1 MTRTNGDSTPS
12 GLNGRVVRARGVRNR
27 AARAVKHTAL
37 SQFLAAVV
45 MACALIPSAWAQNAT
60 QPGSPPYL
68 DTSLPIE
75 KRVDDLIARMKL
87 EEKVRQMQH
96 TAPAIPRLG
105 VPSYDWWSEALHGI
119 ARSGY
124 ATVFPQAI
132 GMAATWDARLVHQEA
147 EVIATETRAKYN
159 QAQREGNHSIYYGL
173 TLWSPNINIFRD
185 PRWGRGQETYGED
198 PFLTSRLGLAF
209 VTGLQGDDP
218 KYLKTVA
225 TPKHYAVHSGPESMR
240 HGFNV
245 NASPY
250 DLEDTYLPAF
260 RATIVDGHAD
270 SIMCAYNAIDGA
282 PACASTLLLEK
293 TLRQDWGFQGF
304 VTSDCGAVGDI
315 SSGHHFAPD
324 NEHGSALAV
333 KAGTDTTCGSEYVAL
348 VKAVHD
354 GLIKE
359 AQIDADLKRLFIARF
374 RLGMFDPPASV
385 SFNQIPL
392 SEDDS
397 PEHRQLAL
405 TAARESMVL
414 LKNQNDVLPLKSN
427 VKTLAV
433 IGPNAESL
441 AALEGNYNGIPSAP
455 VYPLDGIR
463 IQFGPN
469 VKVLYSQ
476 GSAYLEELPV
486 PVPRTVFHTDNS
498 ASAPGLKADYFANTD
513 FSGKPVLTRI
523 DPQIQFDWNSAAPAP
538 GVPMKAF
545 AVRWSGA
552 LVPPGPGNYTF
563 SVPKPGWNPSGGK
576 EMFRVYLDSKPVLDS
591 TLLAPA
597 TWLGQGKKEPQTTFQ
612 AHFEDTK
619 AHAFR
624 LEYAHTAPLFGAGAT
639 LSWKPPV
646 DVLRNEAVRVAQ
658 QADIVVA
665 FVGLSPNLEGEEM
678 PIQVPGFSGGDR
690 TDIGLPRAQQDLLE
704 ALSAAGKPLVV
715 VLLNGSALAV
725 NWAAEHANAVLE
737 AWYPGEEGGT
747 AIAETLAGKNNPGGR
762 LPVTFYASLD
772 QVPPF
777 EDYSMRGR
785 TYRYFKGTPLYAFG
799 YGLSYASFA
808 YSNLRLSAEKLE
820 AGHPLTVEADV
831 RNTAGIS
838 GDEVA
843 ELYLEYA
850 PSPSALLRALKSFE
864 RVHLA
869 PGETRHVV
877 FKLDPRDLSQVTEA
891 GEHRIMEGSY
901 AVFVGGRQP
910 AESVPGVE
918 AKFQITGNVTLP
930 R

>member
-1 MTRTNGDSTPS
+1 MKNCMVTLKALFPF
-12 GLNGRVVRARGVRNR
+12 LVVAVIAWVPVRHAHAQATTEN
-27 AARAVKHTAL
+27 
-37 SQFLAAVV
+37 
-45 MACALIPSAWAQNAT
+45 PSA
-60 QPGSPPYL
+60 PYR
-68 DTSLPIE
+68 DPSLPIE
-75 KRVDDLIARMKL
+75 KRVDDLVSRMTL
-87 EEKVRQMQH
+87 DEKVRQMQH

-105 VPSYDWWSEALHGI
+105 IPSYDWWSEAFHGI

-132 GMAATWDARLVHQEA
+132 GMAATWDTRLVHQEA

-198 PFLTSRLGLAF
+198 PFLTSKLGLAF

-218 KYLKTVA
+218 KYLETVA

-245 NASPY
+245 NVSPH

-260 RATIVDGHAD
+260 RATVVEGHAD
-270 SIMCAYNAIDGA
+270 SVMCAYNAIDGA
-282 PACASTLLLEK
+282 PACASTFLLEK
-293 TLRQDWGFQGF
+293 TLRQDWGFKGY

-359 AQIDADLKRLFIARF
+359 SEIDTDLKRLFIARF

-385 SFNQIPL
+385 PFNRIPY

-397 PEHRQLAL
+397 PQHRQLAL
-405 TAARESMVL
+405 EAARESMVL
-414 LKNQNDVLPLKSN
+414 LKNQDHALPLKSGI
-427 VKTLAV
+427 KTIAV

-463 IQFGPN
+463 KRFEPK
-469 VKVLYSQ
+469 VKVLYAQ

-486 PVPRTVFHTDNS
+486 PVPRTVFHTDSS
-498 ASAPGLKADYFANTD
+498 ANAPGLEAEYFATTD
-513 FSGKPVLTRI
+513 FSGKPALTRI
-523 DPQIQFDWNSAAPAP
+523 DPQIQFDWNSASPAP
-538 GVPMKAF
+538 DVPMKAF
-545 AVRWSGA
+545 AVRWTGA

-563 SVPKPGWNPSGGK
+563 SVPEPGWNPSGGR
-576 EMFRVYLDSKPVLDS
+576 ETFRVYLDSKLVLDS
-591 TLLAPA
+591 TLLAPS
-597 TWLGQGKKEPQTTFQ
+597 TWLGLGKKEPQTTFQ
-612 AHFEDTK
+612 THFEDTK

-624 LEYAHTAPLFGAGAT
+624 LEYVHNAPLFGAGAT

-646 DVLRNEAVRVAQ
+646 AVMRKEAIIVAHE
-658 QADIVVA
+658 ADLVVA

-678 PIQVPGFSGGDR
+678 PIQVPGFSGGER
-690 TDIGLPRAQQDLLE
+690 TDIGLPRTQQDLLE
-704 ALSAAGKPLVV
+704 ALAATRKPLVV
-715 VLLNGSALAV
+715 VMLNGSALAA
-725 NWAAEHANAVLE
+725 NWAAEHANAILE

-747 AIAETLAGKNNPGGR
+747 AIAETLAGASNPAGR
-762 LPVTFYASLD
+762 LPVTFYASLG
-772 QVPPF
+772 QLPPF

-785 TYRYFKGTPLYAFG
+785 TYRYFPGKPLYEFG
-799 YGLSYASFA
+799 YGLSYATFTF
-808 YSNLRLSAEKLE
+808 SNLRLSAGKLE
-820 AGHPLTVEADV
+820 AGQPLTVEVDV
-831 RNTAGIS
+831 RDTAGVS

-843 ELYLEYA
+843 ELYLEY
-850 PSPSALLRALKSFE
+850 PQSPSVPLRALKGFE

-877 FKLDPRDLSQVTEA
+877 FKLDPRDLSQVTEG
-891 GEHRIMEGSY
+891 GEHQIMPGSY
-901 AVFVGGRQP
+901 SVFVGGSQP
-910 AESVPGVE
+910 AEGVPGVK
-918 AKFQITGNVTLP
+918 ASFQIKGSVTLP